1 MKIDWLKLESKD
13 ACLVK
18 CDFNPKNI
26 LIHKSMKQ
34 VIFIDWE
41 FAMASES
48 LIDFGNFFRLETD
61 YSETMMINLLK
72 GYE

>member
-1 MKIDWLKLESKD
+1 
-13 ACLVK
+13 
-18 CDFNPKNI
+18 
-26 LIHKSMKQ
+26 MKQ